1 MRVEI
6 MNQDRL
12 TADDHEGYVEWVGQG
27 LAAFA
32 DCRGKLGTYPVTLDG
47 NAAGEL
53 LCQLQVR
60 ADPCKGAC
68 LRSLVGHLGCRA
80 KGGAGLLALRY
91 PRAAS
96 SPCRLSNML

>member
-1 MRVEI
+1 

-60 ADPCKGAC
+60 QPTYKRY
-68 LRSLVGHLGCRA
+68 RSTR
-80 KGGAGLLALRY
+80 LLSAT
-91 PRAAS
+91 S
-96 SPCRLSNML
+96 SPCVL

>member
-1 MRVEI
+1 MSGRDCRCGLSVAAREQAPESNTVRVEI

-47 NAAGEL
+47 DAAGEL

-60 ADPCKGAC
+60 AD
-68 LRSLVGHLGCRA
+68 R
-80 KGGAGLLALRY
+80 
-91 PRAAS
+91 
-96 SPCRLSNML
+96 

>member
-1 MRVEI
+1 

-12 TADDHEGYVEWVGQG
+12 TADDHEGYVEWVGEG

-47 NAAGEL
+47 DAAGEL

-60 ADPCKGAC
+60 QTTTYKRY
-68 LRSLVGHLGCRA
+68 RSKR
-80 KGGAGLLALRY
+80 LLSAT
-91 PRAAS
+91 S
-96 SPCRLSNML
+96 G

>member
-1 MRVEI
+1 

-47 NAAGEL
+47 DAAGEL

-60 ADPCKGAC
+60 AEPLKA
-68 LRSLVGHLGCRA
+68 LVAIIGWASGVSSE
-80 KGGAGLLALRY
+80 GGSWLAS
-91 PRAAS
+91 ATGS
-96 SPCRLSNML
+96 SGRF

>member
-1 MRVEI
+1 

-12 TADDHEGYVEWVGQG
+12 TADDHEGYVEWVGEG

-60 ADPCKGAC
+60 QPTYKRYRSMSLLTTVLGAC
-68 LRSLVGHLGCRA
+68 L
-80 KGGAGLLALRY
+80 
-91 PRAAS
+91 
-96 SPCRLSNML
+96 LSNTYDRLVLDPLSL

>member
-1 MRVEI
+1 MLCCV
-6 MNQDRL
+6 
-12 TADDHEGYVEWVGQG
+12 AGQG

-60 ADPCKGAC
+60 QTTYKRY
-68 LRSLVGHLGCRA
+68 RSSHLLVHF
-80 KGGAGLLALRY
+80 
-91 PRAAS
+91 
-96 SPCRLSNML
+96 

>member
-1 MRVEI
+1 VEI

-47 NAAGEL
+47 DAAGEL

-68 LRSLVGHLGCRA
+68 CDHWLGIWGVERR
-80 KGGAGLLALRY
+80 GEAGLLAL
-91 PRAAS
+91 S
-96 SPCRLSNML
+96 SGRF

>member
-1 MRVEI
+1 

-47 NAAGEL
+47 DAAGEL

-60 ADPCKGAC
+60 AEPLKALVCDHWLGIWGVERSGELAC
-68 LRSLVGHLGCRA
+68 
-80 KGGAGLLALRY
+80 
-91 PRAAS
+91 
-96 SPCRLSNML
+96 